1 MNHLKKILQIGVETI
16 KFHYLKNF
24 LLYIISKK
32 FKYNIIYFTNMERD
46 ISNTFIHN
54 LIEERIQDLS
64 NNPQAQFLGML
75 VNMLNGN
82 SNFNSNLAMLPLANN
97 FVNTQI
103 SQSSNLNRILND
115 SLLMEKTPYK
125 KILSDKG
132 NEQLKTVKY
141 NKDKFEQD
149 SCCIMFVDFEEGQDV
164 IQLPCGHIFD
174 PDGIKTWLKEEQ
186 AKCPICR
193 FELDSR
199 EVKDEDSDSEEEIPL
214 LDGEEEESD
223 LSNNTDIDHTY
234 NQLFQN
240 IGFINNPIENLYR
253 PRRRNLIN
261 QRRFVNEIINVENQF
276 LENRIMQNAI
286 MASIYEQNEFQTS
299 EDEAPQAFEEDDLF
313 LEEFSD
319 NDI

>member
-1 MNHLKKILQIGVETI
+1 
-16 KFHYLKNF
+16 
-24 LLYIISKK
+24 
-32 FKYNIIYFTNMERD
+32 MERD

-54 LIEERIQDLS
+54 LIEERIHDLS

-214 LDGEEEESD
+214 LDEEEEESD

-286 MASIYEQNEFQTS
+286 MASIYEQNGFQTS

-313 LEEFSD
+313 LEEFND

>member
-97 FVNTQI
+97 FINTQI

-286 MASIYEQNEFQTS
+286 MASIYEQNGFQTS

-313 LEEFSD
+313 LGEFSD